1 MNAEHFF
8 GDLATAMMEH
18 ADDYPA
24 QSLTVYGRVD
34 VDADAG
40 RVQVLLAVAGREIC
54 EIGGREDPLT
64 QIRREVKHEVEWDLG
79 RKRRCYEAA
88 VYAEDDV
95 WR

>member
-1 MNAEHFF
+1 M
-8 GDLATAMMEH
+8 
-18 ADDYPA
+18 
-24 QSLTVYGRVD
+24 
-34 VDADAG
+34 
-40 RVQVLLAVAGREIC
+40 LLAVAGREIC

-64 QIRREVKHEVEWDLG
+64 QGRREVKHEVEWDLG